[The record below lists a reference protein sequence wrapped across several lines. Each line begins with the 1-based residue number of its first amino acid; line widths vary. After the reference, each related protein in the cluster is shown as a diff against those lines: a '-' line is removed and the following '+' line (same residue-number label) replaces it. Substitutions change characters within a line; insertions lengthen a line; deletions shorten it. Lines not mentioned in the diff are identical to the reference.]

1 MNDNSPKIAV
11 VTGGSR
17 GIGQAVVQSLANLG
31 MHVYFNYASSDDT
44 DAQKT
49 RLSVE
54 KNGGTC
60 LGIRA
65 DISKQEACDN
75 FFKTV
80 LKEASG
86 IHVLVNN
93 AGIRKD
99 GLTAIM
105 SQSNWDDVLSINLR
119 GAFLC
124 TKAVLKPMI
133 RQRWGRIITI
143 SSIVGITGN
152 AGQSNYAAS
161 KAGLIGFTKS
171 IAQEVASRQITAN
184 VVAPGFVQT
193 QMTEQMD
200 DKQQKEIISRIPMK
214 RMGRPDEVAGLVR
227 FLVSEDAGYIT
238 GQVIQVC
245 GGLVM

>member
-1 MNDNSPKIAV
+1 MSDKYPKIAV

-17 GIGQAVVQSLANLG
+17 GIGRAIVKTLSEMG
-31 MHVYFNYASSDDT
+31 MHVFFNYTSPDDT
-44 DAQKT
+44 EAQKT
-49 RLSVE
+49 CSIVE
-54 KNGGTC
+54 NNGGTC
-60 LGIRA
+60 QGIRA
-65 DISKQEACDN
+65 DISNQETCES
-75 FFKTV
+75 FFKEV
-80 LKEASG
+80 IKKDSG

-93 AGIRKD
+93 AGIRRD
-99 GLTAIM
+99 GLLAM
-105 SQSNWDDVLSINLR
+105 MAKSNWDEVLAINLR
-119 GAFLC
+119 GAYLS

-133 RQRWGRIITI
+133 RQRWGRIINI

-184 VVAPGFVQT
+184 VIAPGFIQT
-193 QMTEQMD
+193 NMTEQMD
-200 DKQQKEIISRIPMK
+200 ENQQQDIINRIPMK
-214 RMGRPDEVAGLVR
+214 RMGSPEDVAALLR
-227 FLVSEDAGYIT
+227 FLVSDEAGYIT

>member
-1 MNDNSPKIAV
+1 MNNNSPKIAV

-17 GIGQAVVQSLANLG
+17 GIGQAVVQSLANMG
-31 MHVYFNYASSDDT
+31 MHVFFNYASQDDT
-44 DAQKT
+44 DAQNT
-49 RLSVE
+49 RASVE
-54 KNGGTC
+54 KNGGIC
-60 LGIRA
+60 QEIRA
-65 DISKQEACDN
+65 DISMDDACDA
-75 FFKTV
+75 FFKTI
-80 LKEASG
+80 LKKASG

-99 GLTAIM
+99 GLLAM
-105 SQSNWDDVLSINLR
+105 MPQSNWDQVMAVNLR
-119 GAFLC
+119 GAFLS

-133 RQRWGRIITI
+133 RQRWGRIINI
-143 SSIVGITGN
+143 SSVVGITGN
-152 AGQSNYAAS
+152 AGQSNYAAA

-200 DKQQKEIISRIPMK
+200 EKQQQEIINRIPMK
-214 RMGRPDEVAGLVR
+214 RMGRPDDVASLVQ
-227 FLVSEDAGYIT
+227 FLVSDNASYIT

>member
-17 GIGQAVVQSLANLG
+17 GIGRAIVKSLANLG
-31 MHVYFNYASSDDT
+31 MHVFFNYTSPDDT
-44 DAQKT
+44 EAQKT
-49 RLSVE
+49 ISSVE
-54 KNGGTC
+54 NNGGIC
-60 LGIRA
+60 KGIRA
-65 DISKQEACDN
+65 DISNQESCEA
-75 FFKTV
+75 FFKAV
-80 LKEASG
+80 LKKATS

-99 GLTAIM
+99 GLLAMM
-105 SQSNWDDVLSINLR
+105 SPSNWDDVLAINLR
-119 GAFLC
+119 GAYLS
-124 TKAVLKPMI
+124 TKAVVKPMI
-133 RQRWGRIITI
+133 RQRWGRIINI

-152 AGQSNYAAS
+152 AGQSNYAAA

-193 QMTEQMD
+193 KMTEQMD
-200 DKQQKEIISRIPMK
+200 DKQQQDILNRIPMK
-214 RMGRPDEVAGLVR
+214 RMGCPDDVAALIR
-227 FLVSEDAGYIT
+227 FLVSDEAGYIT

>member
-17 GIGQAVVQSLANLG
+17 GIGQCIVQSLANMG
-31 MHVYFNYASSDDT
+31 MHVFFNYASQDDRESQNT
-44 DAQKT
+44 CAMVQ
-49 RLSVE
+49 

-65 DISKQEACDN
+65 DISDQDDCHA
-75 FFKTV
+75 FFKAV
-80 LKEASG
+80 LQQASG

-99 GLTAIM
+99 GLLAM
-105 SQSNWDDVLSINLR
+105 MPQSNWDDVIAINLR

-124 TKAVLKPMI
+124 TKAALKPMI
-133 RQRWGRIITI
+133 RQRWGRIINI
-143 SSIVGITGN
+143 SSVVGITGN

-193 QMTEQMD
+193 QMTEKMD
-200 DKQQKEIISRIPMK
+200 NAQHQKIINRIPMK
-214 RMGRPDEVAGLVR
+214 RMGDPEDVAALVR
-227 FLVSEDAGYIT
+227 FLVSDHAGYIT

>member
-1 MNDNSPKIAV
+1 MNDNPPKIAV

-17 GIGQAVVQSLANLG
+17 GIGQAMVQSLANMG
-31 MHVYFNYASSDDT
+31 MYVFFNYASADDT
-44 DAQKT
+44 DAKKT
-49 RLSVE
+49 CASVE
-54 KNGGTC
+54 SNGGKC

-65 DISKQEACDN
+65 DVSSQDDCDA

-80 LKEASG
+80 LNNASG

-99 GLTAIM
+99 GLLVMMPPA
-105 SQSNWDDVLSINLR
+105 NWDQVLAINLR
-119 GAFLC
+119 GAYLC

-133 RQRWGRIITI
+133 RQRWGRIINI
-143 SSIVGITGN
+143 SSVVGITGN
-152 AGQSNYAAS
+152 AGQSNYAAA

-200 DKQQKEIISRIPMK
+200 EKQQKQIIDRIPMK
-214 RMGRPDEVAGLVR
+214 RMGSSDDVAALVR
-227 FLVSEDAGYIT
+227 FLVSDDAGYIT

>member
-1 MNDNSPKIAV
+1 MSETSPKIAV

-17 GIGQAVVQSLANLG
+17 GIGQAIVQTLANMG
-31 MHVYFNYASSDDT
+31 MHVFFNYASPDDT
-44 DAQKT
+44 DAKT
-49 RLSVE
+49 TCSSVE
-54 KNGGTC
+54 KRGGTC

-65 DISKQEACDN
+65 DISNQDACN
-75 FFKTV
+75 AFFKDV
-80 LKEASG
+80 LKEVSE

-99 GLTAIM
+99 GLAVM
-105 SQSNWDDVLSINLR
+105 MPQSNWEQVLSVNLQ

-124 TKAVLKPMI
+124 TKAVLKTMI
-133 RQRWGRIITI
+133 RQRWGRIINI

-152 AGQSNYAAS
+152 AGQSNYAAA

-193 QMTEQMD
+193 QMTEQMN
-200 DKQQKEIISRIPMK
+200 DKQQQEIIQRIPMK
-214 RMGRPDEVAGLVR
+214 RMGRPDDVAGVVR
-227 FLVSEDAGYIT
+227 FLISEDAGYIT

>member
-1 MNDNSPKIAV
+1 MNNNSPKIAV

-17 GIGQAVVQSLANLG
+17 GIGQAIVQSLAKSG
-31 MHVYFNYASSDDT
+31 MHVFFNYASQDDT
-44 DAQKT
+44 EAKKT
-49 RLSVE
+49 IASVE
-54 KNGGTC
+54 NIGGIC
-60 LGIRA
+60 EAIRA
-65 DISKQEACDN
+65 DISDQNDCDT
-75 FFKTV
+75 FIKTV
-80 LKEASG
+80 LSETSA

-99 GLTAIM
+99 GLLVM
-105 SQSNWDDVLSINLR
+105 MPPSNWDEVLAVNLR
-119 GAFLC
+119 GAYLC

-133 RQRWGRIITI
+133 RQRWGRIINI
-143 SSIVGITGN
+143 SSVVGITGN
-152 AGQSNYAAS
+152 AGQSNYAAA

-200 DKQQKEIISRIPMK
+200 DKQQQEIIHRIPMK
-214 RMGRPDEVAGLVR
+214 RMGSPDDISALVR
-227 FLVSEDAGYIT
+227 FLVSDDAGYIT